1 MSWPQKKRTRCTTA
15 DDEHQYRAGHPLAA
29 AVVSRAKD
37 RSLPIS
43 EVAFDYSNYEGKVG
57 LIEDFVGKAGWLRLV
72 KLSVKALETEDYLLF
87 TGVTSGGIPI
97 DPDTC
102 AKLLAIPGT
111 VGQPCLL
118 TEAVRAS
125 LDQQL
130 TTERQSF
137 LARALSRSAV
147 VAAGAAL
154 RPATQ
159 LACSLRCRRRQVA
172 MWAPCALWNLVEH
185 HPNAAWGRGQEERI
199 S

>member
-1 MSWPQKKRTRCTTA
+1 M
-15 DDEHQYRAGHPLAA
+15 
-29 AVVSRAKD
+29 
-37 RSLPIS
+37 
-43 EVAFDYSNYEGKVG
+43 
-57 LIEDFVGKAGWLRLV
+57 RLV

-87 TGVTSGGIPI
+87 TGVTSEGGPL

-118 TEAVRAS
+118 TEAMRAS

-159 LACSLRCRRRQVA
+159 LACSLHAAGGKLDR
-172 MWAPCALWNLVEH
+172 WALRLVE
-185 HPNAAWGRGQEERI
+185 PGRAPPGCRLGSRTRREDFLTVPRAI